1 MKNWNSCDNCGK
13 FIAIKDFE
21 NNKAIRR
28 LIMPDNIFKSEE
40 FETLCPKCLKN
51 IDKPNKS

>member
-1 MKNWNSCDNCGK
+1 
-13 FIAIKDFE
+13 
-21 NNKAIRR
+21 